1 MSMSFPEPEAELIE
15 ERTDNISRFVRTRM
29 RAGDLVLRTVGDDG
43 TQFDPDKLTDIIIG
57 DDPRG
62 TSEASDEDIVTIQTD
77 LTEPILRNLPHKDE
91 TEDSDIDFVT
101 LRELVFGT
109 QEEQIEQIKETFDE
123 LYAQD
128 RVTNDLD
135 NNLYRTD

>member
-15 ERTDNISRFVRTRM
+15 ERADNISRFVRTRM
-29 RAGDLVLRTVGDDG
+29 RAGDLVLRAVGDNG

-57 DDPRG
+57 DDPGG
-62 TSEASDEDIVTIQTD
+62 TSGASDEDIVTIQAD
-77 LTEPILRNLPHKDE
+77 LTEPILRNLPHKNE
-91 TEDSDIDFVT
+91 TEDSDIDFAT

-109 QEEQIEQIKETFDE
+109 QEEQMERIKETFDE